1 LKLNAATQT
10 FLGIGG
16 AIAMGYAG
24 VSWIQNRAQEYHD
37 NAMTPVVETLTNVDQ
52 GITIDRILSLL
63 DARCDLLDQGRDIAH
78 LELPL
83 EQQLSRYQALTER
96 EFPVGRCE
104 NGQRVR

>member
-1 LKLNAATQT
+1 MKVNTLTQT

-24 VSWIQNRAQEYHD
+24 VTWIQSQAKEYHD
-37 NAMTPVVETLTNVDQ
+37 TAMTPVVETLTNVDQ

-104 NGQRVR
+104 GGVRVR